1 MYCYNCGAENRDDV
15 KFCTKCGSPLEI
27 APLDASKAEQPSRV
41 ELSAQDDLPSHDE
54 PPAQIEQTI
63 VSEQPLVVEQ
73 SNGTTPPMRT
83 PWKVLAT
90 LLIVALAIGA
100 TVFLVKFL
108 ASKNVDVVSAMA
120 SPEESFEQ
128 YSTLYEGISSVE
140 SSYLDNDG
148 YVTEDDVPRLIE
160 DVAAYVENLPD
171 DMVASYDVG
180 DDYVQVDLTSGV
192 TYVYT
197 PRMEHMLNRGDGMTL
212 GLYQQQREEFSDD
225 SDNAIDYFDLRAEPA
240 EHGMP
245 NNSFQ
250 DAIAQY
256 IVRADPN
263 RFHLEESFYDEDVTL
278 DVIKELG
285 SNQLILWEGHGVWT
299 EELGA
304 ELQLM
309 QKVDFLWW
317 KKRWGEDFTQ
327 KRVVVCGD
335 GRIAVTPAFFDYYY
349 DEGQLQD
356 SVIYLGSC
364 HSLQDDR
371 LASALVDKGARLV
384 IGNTNSVSTLYQF
397 EMRDSIL
404 SDMADCR
411 MPVSQALDNARHVY
425 GDEDP
430 WCAAGENTKVAFYPS
445 NAGSVTLHGAGDE
458 QLPREGEDTRRTNY
472 EYVAFRFVYVMYN
485 DWTFGGGHDNQNANP
500 FPGRCLKYID
510 RESGLY
516 SEFVEAGTSMT
527 SKYSKEA
534 ATCVTESPQTTKITD
549 RTYRVTVNYI
559 AAQNSVDQA
568 MYDRMLQDVSSDTW
582 EVSLSD
588 ACKVTGLKRVSTTH
602 AHGATSTI
610 GSGPSSESN
619 PSIGNDTV
627 EDSPDDGAGARPIS
641 DATGEGVSQ
650 DSTETESGAD
660 EATTPTENGQ
670 PSGEF
675 DYPESDSQEADS
687 STTSDFD
694 GKQYWVVFTEGFR
707 GGRVEA
713 SSFNVKEG
721 EPTLVWDTNLTVSG
735 ATVDGNVSQFR
746 LTDDG
751 SWEKIGEYDI
761 PTDWALDI
769 LATNVTVVD
778 SSGQRIDVSS
788 SY

>member
-1 MYCYNCGAENRDDV
+1 MYCYNCGAENREDV
-15 KFCTKCGSPLEI
+15 KFCTKCGSPLDI
-27 APLDASKAEQPSRV
+27 APSDASKAEQPSRV
-41 ELSAQDDLPSHDE
+41 ELSAQDDLSSHDE

-73 SNGTTPPMRT
+73 STGTTPPKRT
-83 PWKVLAT
+83 PWKAIAT
-90 LLIVALAIGA
+90 LLIVALAIGT
-100 TVFLVKFL
+100 TVFLGSIL
-108 ASKNVDVVSAMA
+108 ASKNVDNASAMA

-128 YSTLYEGISSVE
+128 YSTLYEGIRLVE
-140 SSYLDNDG
+140 SSHLDKDG
-148 YVTEDDVPRLIE
+148 YAIEDDVPQLIE
-160 DVAAYVENLPD
+160 DVTEYVQSLPD

-197 PRMEHMLNRGDGMTL
+197 PRMEHMLNRGDSMAL

-225 SDNAIDYFDLRAEPA
+225 SDGTIDQFDLRAEPTG
-240 EHGMP
+240 HGMP

-256 IVRADPN
+256 VVRADPN

-335 GRIAVTPAFFDYYY
+335 GRIAVTPAFFDHYY

-356 SVIYLGSC
+356 SIIYLGSC

-371 LASALVDKGARLV
+371 LASTLVDKGARLV

-411 MPVSQALDNARHVY
+411 MSVSQALDNARHIY

-430 WCAAGENTKVAFYPS
+430 WCASGENTKVAFYPS
-445 NAGSVTLHGAGDE
+445 NAGSVTLYGARDE
-458 QLPREGEDTRRTNY
+458 QLPREGDDTRRTNY

-485 DWTFGGGHDNQNANP
+485 DWTFGGGHDNPNANP

-510 RESGLY
+510 RESKLY
-516 SEFVEAGTSMT
+516 SEFVKAGTSMT

-534 ATCVTESPQTTKITD
+534 ATCVTENPQTTKITD

-559 AAQNSVDQA
+559 ATQNSVDQV

-582 EVSLSD
+582 EVSLND
-588 ACKVTGLKRVSTTH
+588 ACKVTGLKRVSTTY
-602 AHGATSTI
+602 AHGGASTI
-610 GSGPSSESN
+610 DSGSSSESN
-619 PSIGNDTV
+619 SSSVDDTV
-627 EDSPDDGAGARPIS
+627 VVSPDGGAGAESTS
-641 DATGEGVSQ
+641 DATGEGLPQ
-650 DSTETESGAD
+650 DSIETESGTD
-660 EATTPTENGQ
+660 EATTSTENGQ
-670 PSGEF
+670 PSGEA
-675 DYPESDSQEADS
+675 DSPESDSQETADS
-687 STTSDFD
+687 TNSDFD

-707 GGRVEA
+707 DGRIEA

-721 EPTLVWDTNLTVSG
+721 EPTLVWDTNITVSG

-751 SWEKIGEYDI
+751 SWEKIGEYGI

-778 SSGQRIDVSS
+778 SSGQHIDVSS